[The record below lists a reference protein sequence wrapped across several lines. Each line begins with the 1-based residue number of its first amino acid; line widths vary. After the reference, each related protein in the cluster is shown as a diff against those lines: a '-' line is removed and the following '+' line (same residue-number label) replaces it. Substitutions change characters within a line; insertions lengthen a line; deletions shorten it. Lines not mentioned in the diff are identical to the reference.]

1 MTSRLHELQ
10 FYASLQKL
18 EAKDHSATFYLIN
31 TSVNRNRWA
40 VTEKALKEALPT
52 LLKANLGIGP
62 DYKFDAHYND
72 GLNVGK
78 FVTFTQPDES
88 YALGT
93 AKVTDGKV
101 WDMMQSSVLGPV
113 SVVLHSY
120 RESCGKCGV
129 VFSGEENPQEHN
141 CIKKE
146 KAHVQIESFVF
157 HRVDFVDIPAYP
169 QAGLLELAAKSA
181 LREVPLEV
189 LASFYVSQEHPTS
202 GVYHK
207 IKNKEEKSLTEIENQ
222 KIADLEAA
230 NAKLSKD
237 LEAAAKKASDNEAE
251 TKTLKA
257 HLDKISKE
265 QHDAL
270 VNETYEARL
279 KAGLAGKPEDEKTLL
294 TAQSN
299 QTLTILKNDAVRTAA
314 LLNTVDSSPKTKY
327 AKSSGT
333 DLDGA
338 IKEMRANLGF
348 PAEEAK

>member
-1 MTSRLHELQ
+1 M
-10 FYASLQKL
+10 
-18 EAKDHSATFYLIN
+18 
-31 TSVNRNRWA
+31 
-40 VTEKALKEALPT
+40 
-52 LLKANLGIGP
+52 
-62 DYKFDAHYND
+62 
-72 GLNVGK
+72 
-78 FVTFTQPDES
+78 
-88 YALGT
+88 
-93 AKVTDGKV
+93 
-101 WDMMQSSVLGPV
+101 
-113 SVVLHSY
+113 
-120 RESCGKCGV
+120 
-129 VFSGEENPQEHN
+129 
-141 CIKKE
+141 
-146 KAHVQIESFVF
+146 QIESFVF

-181 LREVPLEV
+181 LREVPIEV

-257 HLDKISKE
+257 QLDKISKE

-270 VNETYEARL
+270 VNETFEARL
-279 KAGLAGKPEDEKTLL
+279 KAGIAGKPEDEKTLL
-294 TAQSN
+294 AAQSN
-299 QTLTILKNDAVRTAA
+299 ETLTILKNDAVKTAA

-333 DLDGA
+333 DLDTA